1 MISKENFIQDIKTE
15 LSNFIINN
23 TDYYPAFGYDKV
35 RRLYSRIDR
44 GELANQP
51 IIHFSVLSTTQGT
64 RQPVGDVNGEKVEG
78 RKVYFDFGV
87 YTVINTSYRD
97 TQDRGFILDEVGDNL
112 KNIFDSQGDSLP
124 FNQVKFSSTLDELMG
139 ENSDGLYA
147 REYELE
153 FWVMKEL

>member
-1 MISKENFIQDIKTE
+1 MINKETFIKDIKTE

-35 RRLYSRIDR
+35 RRLYSRINNDN
-44 GELANQP
+44 LANQP
-51 IIHFSVLSTTQGT
+51 IIHFSILSTSQGV

-78 RKVYFDFGV
+78 RKVYFDFAL
-87 YTVINTSYRD
+87 YTVINSRYDDSR
-97 TQDRGFILDEVGDNL
+97 DRGFILDEVGDNL
-112 KNIFDSQGDSLP
+112 KYIFDSQGDSLP